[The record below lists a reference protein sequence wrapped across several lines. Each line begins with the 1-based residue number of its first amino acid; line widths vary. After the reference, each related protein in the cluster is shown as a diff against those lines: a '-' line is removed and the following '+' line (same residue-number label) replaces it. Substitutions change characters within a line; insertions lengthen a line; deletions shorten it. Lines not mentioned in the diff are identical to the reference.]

1 MKIIAVV
8 AQKGGTGKT
17 TLAAHLAV
25 EAEMTGPRPIVL
37 IDLDPQASLRGWYE
51 KRTNETP
58 LLVDTPI
65 TILGIRRMAAGIRSM
80 AATLEDLRA
89 RGAGLVLIDTA
100 PHITTSA
107 TAASMVADL
116 VVIPT
121 RAGSLDIEAI
131 GATVDIAHQVEGEA
145 VIVLNAVRP
154 RGSLTQEARQALEVY
169 GLPICPTAIVNRA
182 ALADALIDGRGVQE
196 LDPKG
201 KGAGEIREVW
211 KWLKRRL

>member
-1 MKIIAVV
+1 MKVIALV

-25 EAEMTGPRPIVL
+25 EAERTGPRPVVV
-37 IDLDPQASLRGWYE
+37 IDVDPQGSLRGWYE
-51 KRTNETP
+51 KRATETP

-65 TILGIRRMAAGIRSM
+65 TILGIRRMAA
-80 AATLEDLRA
+80 TLDDLRA

-100 PHITTSA
+100 PHITATA
-107 TAASMVADL
+107 TAAAGMADL
-116 VVIPT
+116 IVIPT

-131 GATVDIAHQVEGEA
+131 GATVDIVHQVDGEA
-145 VIVLNAVRP
+145 VIILNAVRP
-154 RGSLTQEARQALEVY
+154 RGSLAQEARMALEVY